1 MRVWD
6 LFLLLGDT
14 VLLAMAYNILKLH
27 WKTIMK
33 MDMELILEFFQTTL
47 PNNFGFDDDF
57 VIESLRESLIEM
69 EELANILQME
79 IEQNLKE
86 ISFVTTQSRSQE
98 NVILEESALDSK
110 SSIKSIEDKLEDE
123 ETAECSSIQESTVSS
138 MNISEDDIVLIGT
151 ML

>member
-1 MRVWD
+1 
-6 LFLLLGDT
+6 
-14 VLLAMAYNILKLH
+14 MAYNILKLH

-110 SSIKSIEDKLEDE
+110 SSIKSIEDKLDEE

-138 MNISEDDIVLIGT
+138 MNISEDDIVLIGM

>member
-1 MRVWD
+1 
-6 LFLLLGDT
+6 
-14 VLLAMAYNILKLH
+14 
-27 WKTIMK
+27 MK

>member
-1 MRVWD
+1 
-6 LFLLLGDT
+6 
-14 VLLAMAYNILKLH
+14 MAYNILKLH

-110 SSIKSIEDKLEDE
+110 SSIKSIEDKLEEE

-138 MNISEDDIVLIGT
+138 MNISEDDIVLIGM